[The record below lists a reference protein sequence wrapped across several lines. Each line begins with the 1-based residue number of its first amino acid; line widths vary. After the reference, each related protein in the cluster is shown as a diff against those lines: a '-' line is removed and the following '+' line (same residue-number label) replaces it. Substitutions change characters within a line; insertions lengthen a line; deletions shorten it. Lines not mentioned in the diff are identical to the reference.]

1 MEQSPETK
9 PILDV
14 LILEPDFWRY
24 VGMRHV
30 AEQARIHVVG
40 ERRFEKILTAKRT
53 PPGVP
58 PGVVVVSHKLILEH
72 GIAVIPHVRDL
83 FPDARVLVFGDD
95 DRMDVVVDMLAVGAR
110 GFFVASAPSHYFPKA
125 LEVVDA
131 GSIWAPRE
139 AVALLAY
146 GDDREAGDTSAEVDE
161 RSILQMLY
169 EGLSNKEIG
178 ARCGL
183 AEVTIKA
190 RMSRLYRKY
199 GVNTRVQ
206 LLAVAMKRNLIDL
219 A

>member
-1 MEQSPETK
+1 MEKLSETK
-9 PILDV
+9 PVLDV

-24 VGMRHV
+24 IGMRHV
-30 AEQARIHVVG
+30 AEQSRIHVVG

-58 PGVVVVSHKLILEH
+58 PAVVVISHKLILEH

-83 FPDARVLVFGDD
+83 FPEARVLVFGDD
-95 DRMDVVVDMLAVGAR
+95 DRMEVVVEMLAVGAR

-146 GDDREAGDTSAEVDE
+146 GGDHDREGGAAADVDE

-178 ARCGL
+178 ARIGL
-183 AEVTIKA
+183 AEVTVKA

-206 LLAVAMKRNLIDL
+206 LLAAAMKRNLIK
-219 A
+219 